1 MIKSTT
7 SDNSFRT
14 ARQSE
19 YNPEIED
26 SSELEFHDAQET
38 FTRKPISKSV
48 ENLVMFLSG
57 VNHRQIMETKHRHD
71 SVCKS
76 SDS

>member
-19 YNPEIED
+19 YNPEIDD
-26 SSELEFHDAQET
+26 SSELEFHDA
-38 FTRKPISKSV
+38 
-48 ENLVMFLSG
+48 
-57 VNHRQIMETKHRHD
+57 
-71 SVCKS
+71 
-76 SDS
+76 